1 MLLGNYLSQ
10 LSAGNR
16 VAVPKKFRSQLGET
30 CIVAKWYDKCIV
42 LLSEEA
48 WSELLQRL
56 TVTETIP
63 TAAVRDT
70 MRFVMGSAFDVNFD
84 TQGRFVIPEALLKYA
99 GISGEVMFLG
109 LGSRIEIW
117 DKQEWQA
124 KEDYISEHA
133 GALLEQLAD
142 GK

>member
-1 MLLGNYLSQ
+1 MLLGNYISQ
-10 LSAGNR
+10 LGSGKR
-16 VAVPKKFRSQLGET
+16 VAVPKKFRSQLGDS
-30 CIVAKWYDKCIV
+30 CIVAKWYDKCLV

-70 MRFVMGSAFDVNFD
+70 MRFVMGSAFEVSFD
-84 TQGRFVIPEALLKYA
+84 SQGRFVLPDTLLGYA
-99 GISGEVMFLG
+99 GIKDEVMFLG

-117 DKQEWQA
+117 DKSEWET
-124 KEDYISEHA
+124 KEQSISENA
-133 GALLEQLAD
+133 GQLLEQLAD

>member
-1 MLLGNYLSQ
+1 MLLGNYISQ
-10 LSAGNR
+10 LGSGKR
-16 VAVPKKFRSQLGET
+16 VAVPKKFRSQLGAT
-30 CIVAKWYDKCIV
+30 CVVAKWYDKCLV

-56 TVTETIP
+56 TVTESIP

-70 MRFVMGSAFDVNFD
+70 MRFVMGSAFEVSFD
-84 TQGRFVIPEALLKYA
+84 HQGRFVLPDTLLGYA
-99 GISGEVMFLG
+99 GIKDEVIFLG
-109 LGSRIEIW
+109 LGERIEIW
-117 DKQEWQA
+117 DKNEWET
-124 KEDYISEHA
+124 KEQNISENA

>member
-10 LSAGNR
+10 LGQGKR
-16 VAVPKKFRSQLGET
+16 VAVPKKFRSQLGDS
-30 CIVAKWYDKCIV
+30 CIVAKWYDKCLV

-63 TAAVRDT
+63 TQAVRDT
-70 MRFVMGSAFDVNFD
+70 MRFVMGSAFEVEFD
-84 TQGRFVIPEALLKYA
+84 RQGRFVLPDALLNYA
-99 GISGEVMFLG
+99 DIKEEVMFLG

-117 DKQEWQA
+117 DKKEWET
-124 KEDYISEHA
+124 KENYIAEHA

-142 GK
+142 DK

>member
-1 MLLGNYLSQ
+1 MLLGNYISQ
-10 LSAGNR
+10 LGSGKR
-16 VAVPKKFRSQLGET
+16 VAVPKKFRSQLGDS
-30 CIVAKWYDKCIV
+30 CIVAKWYDKCLV

-70 MRFVMGSAFDVNFD
+70 MRFVMGSAFEVSFD
-84 TQGRFVIPEALLKYA
+84 SQGRFVLPDTLLGYA
-99 GISGEVMFLG
+99 GIKDEVMFLG

-117 DKQEWQA
+117 DKSEWET
-124 KEDYISEHA
+124 KEQNISENA